1 MSDNQ
6 AVRNTDR
13 EIWRGPDEGNGSY
26 YADSIHVT
34 EQGGIGINVGG
45 TVFVKPVREWHKLA
59 AQDWPPRVEGSRT
72 GAPAARTSRW
82 RYEIQDEPEGEF
94 KNAEFAQVFDDKGA
108 SVGTLKLHHAFL
120 IVGSINNDE
129 LVKIETPPI
138 PPILQREWMAQA
150 LFEVDA
156 PDHLEWEDVG
166 IDKRERYLCLADA
179 AIRRN
184 NTCP

>member
-1 MSDNQ
+1 MTRET
-6 AVRNTDR
+6 AVKAIEAWRANPATTFTPANILR
-13 EIWRGPDEGNGSY
+13 EFGDDILTALRDP
-26 YADSIHVT
+26 
-34 EQGGIGINVGG
+34 
-45 TVFVKPVREWHKLA
+45 
-59 AQDWPPRVEGSRT
+59 
-72 GAPAARTSRW
+72 APEARTSRW
-82 RYEIQDEPEGEF
+82 RYEIQDGPEGEF
-94 KNAEFAQVFDDKGA
+94 KNAEFAQVFDDRGA
-108 SVGTLKLHHAFL
+108 SVGTVKLHHAFM

-129 LVKIETPPI
+129 VVTIETPPI
-138 PPILQREWMAQA
+138 PPLLQREWMAQA

>member
-1 MSDNQ
+1 MKSEHEIKWSISD
-6 AVRNTDR
+6 VKTT
-13 EIWRGPDEGNGSY
+13 EGETM
-26 YADSIHVT
+26 IV
-34 EQGGIGINVGG
+34 GGIGQEFGLIAVV
-45 TVFVKPVREWHKLA
+45 TDEADAKQIIADREA
-59 AQDWPPRVEGSRT
+59 RT

-82 RYEIQDEPEGEF
+82 RYEIQDGPEGEF
-94 KNAEFAQVFDDKGA
+94 KNAEFAQVFDGRGA
-108 SVGTLKLHHAFL
+108 SVGTVKLHHAFM

-129 LVKIETPPI
+129 VVTIETPPI
-138 PPILQREWMAQA
+138 PPLLQREWMAQA

>member
-1 MSDNQ
+1 MTDKLDAIPGSTGRKIIDGLKD
-6 AVRNTDR
+6 AVAGNFASVT
-13 EIWRGPDEGNGSY
+13 IEGQRWVR
-26 YADSIHVT
+26 AD
-34 EQGGIGINVGG
+34 
-45 TVFVKPVREWHKLA
+45 
-59 AQDWPPRVEGSRT
+59 
-72 GAPAARTSRW
+72 APGARTSRW
-82 RYEIQDEPEGEF
+82 RYEIQDGPEGEF
-94 KNAEFAQVFDDKGA
+94 KNAEFARVFDDKGA
-108 SVGTLKLHHAFL
+108 LVGTVKLHHAFM

>member
-1 MSDNQ
+1 MSDTTCYVERSE
-6 AVRNTDR
+6 VRR
-13 EIWRGPDEGNGSY
+13 LIMSKAPEGLARKLLAEINNLTISTA
-26 YADSIHVT
+26 AD
-34 EQGGIGINVGG
+34 
-45 TVFVKPVREWHKLA
+45 FR
-59 AQDWPPRVEGSRT
+59 D

>member
-1 MSDNQ
+1 MNEVKRITPGSKADL
-6 AVRNTDR
+6 ARR
-13 EIWRGPDEGNGSY
+13 MAERRRELIARPLAEIWE
-26 YADSIHVT
+26 
-34 EQGGIGINVGG
+34 E
-45 TVFVKPVREWHKLA
+45 LA
-59 AQDWPPRVEGSRT
+59 AVAMDASGD
-72 GAPAARTSRW
+72 APEARTSRW
-82 RYEIQDEPEGEF
+82 RYEIQDGPEGEF

>member
-1 MSDNQ
+1 MTRET
-6 AVRNTDR
+6 AVKAIEAWRANPATTFTPANILR
-13 EIWRGPDEGNGSY
+13 EFGDDILTALRDP
-26 YADSIHVT
+26 
-34 EQGGIGINVGG
+34 
-45 TVFVKPVREWHKLA
+45 
-59 AQDWPPRVEGSRT
+59 
-72 GAPAARTSRW
+72 APAARTSRW